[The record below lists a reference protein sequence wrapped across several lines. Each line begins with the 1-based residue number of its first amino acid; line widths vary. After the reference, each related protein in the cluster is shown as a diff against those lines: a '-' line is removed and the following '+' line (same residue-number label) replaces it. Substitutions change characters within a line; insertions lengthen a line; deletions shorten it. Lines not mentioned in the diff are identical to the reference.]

1 MNWKSIHAPA
11 GFAIVALAAV
21 PGTALAARVDYN
33 VDLGIEK
40 NDNVTLSPDDE
51 IDQHYLRGGF
61 GFTVTENNSA
71 LQAQV
76 NGRVEYRD
84 YEDDIFGDTTDGTLS
99 GRVNW
104 IAIPQRLFFTVED
117 SLSVQPVN
125 ALTPDGPGNRQQ
137 VNVFSA
143 GPTLLI
149 NWSPSLQGQAE
160 LRFID
165 SDAEI
170 SDEFNSKRVA
180 AALRTIKELSPTR
193 RVSANLQA
201 QKVDFDDDIVARDYD
216 RYDIFGRYSHS
227 LAHFDLGVDAGYS
240 RIAYRRAESRSE
252 PLFRA
257 DATWNPTEQSHFTGA
272 ISSQF
277 SDTAT
282 DALTGIEADAT
293 IPDNVLAGDAV
304 INASP
309 YKVRSLDLG
318 YGYTSTRLDFGASGY
333 VQKRDYT
340 DSDEFDQDTH
350 GVRADLHWQLRRTL
364 TLSLFGNRETIDYTQ
379 LNRKDDTVRFGATL
393 RYRWTRKWSAALQ
406 AEHYRR
412 DSTDVGQ
419 DVAQNIAYLSISYSN
434 R

>member
-1 MNWKSIHAPA
+1 MNWKNVRAPA
-11 GFAIVALAAV
+11 GFAIAALVAV

-33 VDLGIEK
+33 LDLGIEK
-40 NDNVTLSPDDE
+40 NDNVALSPDDE
-51 IDQHYLRGGF
+51 IAQRYLRGGL
-61 GFTVTENNSA
+61 GFTVTENTSA
-71 LQAQV
+71 FQVQA
-76 NGRVEYRD
+76 NGRLEYRK
-84 YEDDIFGDTTDGTLS
+84 YEDDIFSDTTDGTLS
-99 GRVNW
+99 GRANW
-104 IAIPQRLFFTVED
+104 IAIPQRLYFTVED
-117 SLSVQPVN
+117 SLSVQSVN
-125 ALTPDGPGNRQQ
+125 ALSPDGPGNRQQ

-160 LRFID
+160 LRYID

-170 SDEFNSKRVA
+170 SDEFNSKRFA

-193 RVSANLQA
+193 RISANVQA

-216 RYDIFGRYSHS
+216 RYDVFARYSHS

-240 RIAYRRAESRSE
+240 RIAYQRAESRSE

-257 DATWNPTEQSHFTGA
+257 DATWNPTERSHFTGA

-282 DALTGIEADAT
+282 DALTGIEANTT
-293 IPDNVLAGDAV
+293 IPDNVFSGDAV

-309 YKVRSLDLG
+309 YKIRGIDLG
-318 YGYTSTRLDFGASGY
+318 YGYASTRLGLGVSAY
-333 VQKRDYT
+333 VENSDYI
-340 DSDEFDQDTH
+340 DSDDFDQDTR
-350 GVRADLHWQLRRTL
+350 GVRANLHWQLRQTL
-364 TLSLFGNRETIDYTQ
+364 TLNLFGSQATTEYTQ
-379 LNRKDDTVRFGATL
+379 LNRKDDNSRLGATL
-393 RYRWTRKWSAALQ
+393 RYHWSRKWSAAVQ

-412 DSTDVGQ
+412 GSTEAGQ
-419 DVAQNIAYLSISYSN
+419 DVSQNIVYLSISYSN

>member
-1 MNWKSIHAPA
+1 MRRKNIHASV
-11 GFAIVALAAV
+11 GFALAALAAI
-21 PGTALAARVDYN
+21 PGTALAARVDYTI
-33 VDLGIEK
+33 DLGIEK
-40 NDNVTLSPDDE
+40 NDNVALSPDDE
-51 IDQHYLRGGF
+51 IAQRYLRGGF
-61 GFTVTENNSA
+61 GFTVTENTSA

-76 NGRVEYRD
+76 NGRMEYRK
-84 YEDDIFGDTTDGTLS
+84 YEDDIFSDTTDGTLS

-117 SLSVQPVN
+117 SLSIQPVN
-125 ALTPDGPGNRQQ
+125 ALSPDGPGNRQQ

-149 NWSPSLQGQAE
+149 NLSPSLQGQAE
-160 LRFID
+160 LRYID

-180 AALRTIKELSPTR
+180 MALRTIKQLSPTR
-193 RVSANLQA
+193 RISANLQA

-216 RYDIFGRYSHS
+216 RYDVFARYSHN
-227 LAHFDLGVDAGYS
+227 LAHFELGVDAGYS
-240 RIAYRRAESRSE
+240 RIAYQHAENRSE

-257 DATWNPTEQSHFTGA
+257 DATWNPSERSHFTVS
-272 ISSQF
+272 ISNQF

-293 IPDNVLAGDAV
+293 IPENVLAGDAV

-309 YKVRSLDLG
+309 YKMHGLDLG
-318 YGYTSTRLDFGASGY
+318 YGYVSARLSFDVSTY
-333 VQKRDYT
+333 VENRDYT
-340 DSDEFDQDTH
+340 DSDAFDQDTH
-350 GVRADLHWQLRRTL
+350 GARADLHWLLRP
-364 TLSLFGNRETIDYTQ
+364 TLSLGLFGNRETIDYTQ
-379 LNRKDDTVRFGATL
+379 LNRKDDNTRFGATL
-393 RYRWTRKWSAALQ
+393 RYNWSRKWSAALQ

-412 DSTDVGQ
+412 GSTDAGQ
-419 DVAQNIAYLSISYSN
+419 DISQNIVYLSISYSN

>member
-1 MNWKSIHAPA
+1 MRWKNIHAPV
-11 GFAIVALAAV
+11 GFAIATLVVV

-33 VDLGIEK
+33 VDLGVEH
-40 NDNVTLSPDDE
+40 NDNVSLSPDDA
-51 IDQHYLRGGF
+51 IAQRYLRAGL
-61 GFTVTENNSA
+61 GFTVTENTSA

-76 NGRVEYRD
+76 NGRVEYRN
-84 YEDDIFGDTTDGTLS
+84 YEDDIFNDTTDGTLS

-125 ALTPDGPGNRQQ
+125 ALSPDGPGNRQQ

-143 GPTLLI
+143 GPTLLV

-160 LRFID
+160 LRYID
-165 SDAEI
+165 SNAEI
-170 SDEFNSKRVA
+170 SDQFNSKRVA

-193 RVSANLQA
+193 RLSANLQA

-216 RYDIFGRYSHS
+216 RYDLFGRYSHS
-227 LAHFDLGVDAGYS
+227 LAHVDLGVDAGYS
-240 RIAYRRAESRSE
+240 RIEYQHGESRSE
-252 PLFRA
+252 PLLRA
-257 DATWNPTEQSHFTGA
+257 DVTWNPTERSHFTGT

-282 DALTGIEADAT
+282 DALTRIEADAT
-293 IPDNVLAGDAV
+293 VPDNVLTGDAV

-318 YGYTSTRLDFGASGY
+318 YSHTDTRLDFGASAY
-333 VQKRDYT
+333 VQNRDYI
-340 DSDEFDQDTH
+340 DSDQFDQDTH
-350 GVRADLHWQLRRTL
+350 GVRADVHWLLRRTL
-364 TLSLFGNRETIDYTQ
+364 ALGLFANGETIDYTQ
-379 LNRKDDTVRFGATL
+379 LNRKDDTVRLGATL
-393 RYRWTRKWSAALQ
+393 RYHWARKWSVSLQ

-412 DSTDVGQ
+412 DSTEAGQ
-419 DVAQNIAYLSISYSN
+419 DVAQNIVYLSVSYSN

>member
-1 MNWKSIHAPA
+1 MNWKNVRAPV
-11 GFAIVALAAV
+11 GFAIAALVAA

-33 VDLGIEK
+33 IDLGVEK
-40 NDNVTLSPDDE
+40 NDNVAFSSDDE
-51 IDQHYLRGGF
+51 ISQRYHRSGI
-61 GFTVTENNSA
+61 GFTVTENTSA
-71 LQAQV
+71 FQVQA
-76 NGRVEYRD
+76 NGRVEYRK
-84 YEDDIFGDTTDGTLS
+84 YEDNIFNNTTDGTLS
-99 GRVNW
+99 GQANW

-117 SLSVQPVN
+117 SLSIQPVN

-160 LRFID
+160 LRYIN

-170 SDEFNSKRVA
+170 SDEFNSNRVA

-193 RVSANLQA
+193 RVSANLQV
-201 QKVDFDDDIVARDYD
+201 QKVNFDDDIVARDYD

-240 RIAYRRAESRSE
+240 RIAYRRTGSRSD

-257 DATWNPTEQSHFTGA
+257 DATWSPTERSHFTA
-272 ISSQF
+272 AVSSQF

-282 DALTGIEADAT
+282 DALTGIEPNPT

-309 YKVRSLDLG
+309 FKVNSLDLG
-318 YGYTSTRLDFGASGY
+318 YGYAGTRLVFNASAFT
-333 VQKRDYT
+333 QSRDYT
-340 DSDEFDQDTH
+340 DSNELDQDTH
-350 GVRADLHWQLRRTL
+350 GVRADLHWQLRQTL
-364 TLSLFGNRETIDYTQ
+364 TLSLFGNNETIDYTR
-379 LNRKDDTVRFGATL
+379 LNRKDDTVRIGATL
-393 RYRWTRKWSAALQ
+393 RYHWTRKWSAAAQ
-406 AEHYRR
+406 AESYRR
-412 DSTDVGQ
+412 DSTDPGQ
-419 DVAQNIAYLSISYSN
+419 DVRQNILYLSVSYTN

>member
-1 MNWKSIHAPA
+1 MNWKNIRVPV
-11 GFAIVALAAV
+11 GFAIASLVAV

-33 VDLGIEK
+33 IDLGVEK
-40 NDNVTLSPDDE
+40 NDNVALSPDDE
-51 IDQHYLRGGF
+51 IAQHYLRGGF
-61 GFTVTENNSA
+61 GFTITENTSA

-84 YEDDIFGDTTDGTLS
+84 YEDDIFSDTTDGTLS

-125 ALTPDGPGNRQQ
+125 TLSPDGPGNRQQ

-143 GPTLLI
+143 GPTLLN

-160 LRFID
+160 LRYIN
-165 SDAEI
+165 SNAEI
-170 SDEFNSKRVA
+170 SDEFNSKRWAV
-180 AALRTIKELSPTR
+180 ALRTIKEISPTR
-193 RVSANLQA
+193 RLSVNLQA
-201 QKVDFDDDIVARDYD
+201 QKVDFADDIVARDYD

-227 LAHFDLGVDAGYS
+227 MAHFDLGVDAGYS
-240 RIAYRRAESRSE
+240 RIEYQNAESRSE

-257 DATWNPTEQSHFTGA
+257 DATWNPTERSHFTGA

-282 DALTGIEADAT
+282 DALTRIEADAT
-293 IPDNVLAGDAV
+293 VPDNVLTGDAIV
-304 INASP
+304 NASP
-309 YKVRSLDLG
+309 YKMRSLDLG
-318 YGYTSTRLDFGASGY
+318 YGYTSTRLGFGASTY
-333 VQKRDYT
+333 VQKRDYI
-340 DSDEFDQDTH
+340 DSDRFDQDTH
-350 GVRADLHWQLRRTL
+350 GVRADLHWLLRRTL
-364 TLSLFGNRETIDYTQ
+364 TLSLFGNNETIDYTQ
-379 LNRKDDTVRFGATL
+379 LNRKDDTARFGATL
-393 RYRWTRKWSAALQ
+393 RYSWTRKWSAALQ

-412 DSTDVGQ
+412 DSTEAGQ
-419 DVAQNIAYLSISYSN
+419 DVAQNIVYLSISYSN